1 MSICWKR
8 WYLFFVALFLCSCVQ
23 KLPPPE
29 PGHGLVA
36 VPFKVSNPTS
46 YQLIRAIELKSS
58 RDESFSLRIAAP
70 PLNDDVV
77 FSPPIP
83 AGSYLIDY
91 YLTKVVPVPGVNDGL
106 RPQSIKLPSPVQ
118 ISIEEGELHLFP
130 LIFKATQSTRADY
143 IYCRISHAP
152 LGESQALY
160 YRDKLSG
167 MENGDR
173 WRLVMD

>member
-1 MSICWKR
+1 MSFSWKY
-8 WYLFFVALFLCSCVQ
+8 WYLLFAALFLSSCVQ
-23 KLPPPE
+23 KLPTPE
-29 PGHGLVA
+29 RGHGLIA

-46 YQLIRAIELKSS
+46 YQLIRGIELRSS
-58 RDESFSLRIAAP
+58 RDESFSLRIDAP

-91 YLTKVVPVPGVNDGL
+91 YLTKVVPVPGVNDGS

-118 ISIEEGELHLFP
+118 ISIDEGELYLFP
-130 LIFKATQSTRADY
+130 SIFNATQSTRADY

-152 LGESQALY
+152 MQESQSLY

-173 WRLVMD
+173 WRVVID

>member
-1 MSICWKR
+1 MKPGRKWCF
-8 WYLFFVALFLCSCVQ
+8 LFFAALLLSSCVQ

-29 PGHGLVA
+29 QGHGLIA
-36 VPFKVSNPTS
+36 VPFRVSNPTS
-46 YQLIRAIELKSS
+46 YQLIRAVELKSS
-58 RDESFSLRIAAP
+58 RDESFSLRIGAP

-83 AGSYLIDY
+83 AGNYLIDY
-91 YLTKVVPVPGVNDGL
+91 YLTRVVPVPGVNDGL

-118 ISIEEGELHLFP
+118 VTIKEGELYLFP

-143 IYCRISHAP
+143 IYCRIFYAP
-152 LGESQALY
+152 MGEDQALY
-160 YRDKLSG
+160 YRSKISA

-173 WRLVMD
+173 WRVVSD